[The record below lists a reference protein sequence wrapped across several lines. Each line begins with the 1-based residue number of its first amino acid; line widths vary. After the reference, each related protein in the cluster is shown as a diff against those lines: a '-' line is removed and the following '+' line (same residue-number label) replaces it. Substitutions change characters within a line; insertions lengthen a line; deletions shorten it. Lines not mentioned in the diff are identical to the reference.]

1 MDSLLFALNAVSPI
15 ILTVAIGYLLRRS
28 GLMNE
33 NLARAGNKL
42 VFHVFLPVTIFIN
55 IFAIDTSAGLDI
67 GYILYAVA
75 AVLVIF
81 LLAIPLVMLVTRHP
95 DRRGPLLQVS
105 FRSNMALI
113 GIPLAEA
120 LGGST
125 GVAATALISAPIVPL
140 FNVLAVISLSIF
152 RGGKRP
158 SIKKILLDIARNPLI
173 RSVLLGLVGLWIKT
187 LLAGRGIDFL
197 LADLGPI
204 NTVLGYLSSMSTP
217 LALLVLGA
225 RFEFS
230 AVSALGREI
239 VFGTL
244 MRTAVVPAFGIG
256 MAYLLFGD
264 RFGAAEFATLVSL
277 FATPVAI
284 SSAPMAQE
292 MDNDANLAGQ
302 LVVWTALF
310 SAITIFLSAYLLR
323 LAGVFMS

>member
-1 MDSLLFALNAVSPI
+1 MDSLWFALNAVSPI
-15 ILTVAIGYLLRRS
+15 ILTVAIGYLLRRT
-28 GLMNE
+28 GLMSE
-33 NLARAGNKL
+33 DFARAGNKL
-42 VFHVFLPVTIFIN
+42 VFHLFLPVTLFLN
-55 IFAIDTSAGLDI
+55 IFKIDVEKGVEI

-75 AVLVIF
+75 AILVIF
-81 LLAIPLVMLVTRHP
+81 FLAIPLVMLVTRHP

-120 LGGST
+120 LGGES
-125 GVAATALISAPIVPL
+125 GIAATALISAPIVPL
-140 FNVLAVISLSIF
+140 FNALAVVSLSIF

-158 SIKKILLDIARNPLI
+158 SVKKILLDIVKNPLI
-173 RSVLLGLVGLWIKT
+173 QSIAAGLVA
-187 LLAGRGIDFL
+187 LLLRQMFENRGVSFSL
-197 LADLGPI
+197 SDLGPI
-204 NTVLGYLSSMSTP
+204 YTVLNYLSAMSTP

-230 AVSALGREI
+230 AVKNLGREI

-244 MRTAVVPAFGIG
+244 MRALVTPLLGLG

-264 RFGAAEFATLVSL
+264 VFDAAQFATLVSL

-292 MDNDANLAGQ
+292 MDNDTTLAGQ
-302 LVVWTALF
+302 LVVWTAIA
-310 SAITIFLSAYLLR
+310 SAFTIFLSAYLLR
-323 LAGVFMS
+323 LAGVFA